1 MKKPCNKNSKK
12 IENSVITISA
22 TLAEHRLL
30 RSLVEGLADR
40 RYDSGYCLEK
50 VQPGWKAIETSS
62 IEAHVSGDIY
72 LSAETGQFNIPFVTA
87 FLFSCTKGK
96 WLNYNFT
103 WVHSLS

>member
-30 RSLVEGLADR
+30 RSLVEDLADR

-62 IEAHVSGDIY
+62 IEAYVSGDIN
-72 LSAETGQFNIPFVTA
+72 LSTETGHFNIPFVTA